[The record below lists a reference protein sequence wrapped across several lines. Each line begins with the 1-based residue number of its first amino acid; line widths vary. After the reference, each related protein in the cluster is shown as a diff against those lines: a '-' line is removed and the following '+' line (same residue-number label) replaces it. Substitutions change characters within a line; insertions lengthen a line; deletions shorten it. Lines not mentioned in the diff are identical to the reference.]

1 MMEQQKIGLVIIIIL
16 LIFTTVSSILSLVH
30 QYTNDELNEIADNI
44 TVDATTGLV
53 TMASVDVTN
62 GVTAG
67 SFTSSDAKQA
77 RLASQLSAITA
88 FLAEGN
94 TLQVGDA
101 QATTMKTNGLTLC
114 GEGGLETVLQSS
126 PTVGTDVS
134 TYTLPGAYPSS
145 AGFLQS
151 DAAGLMTWGASA
163 DVAMNSNLDGLEATP
178 SFSFASDQT
187 VGLYLANTTDVGMS
201 VGGVNAATLS
211 ATGLA
216 VVADVSCVNVVATTD
231 VGCATVT
238 ATGDVS
244 CVNVAATTDV
254 GCATVTAT
262 GDVSCVNVAAT
273 TDVGCATVTATG
285 AVTCDSVASTLG
297 VAAAT
302 FANTAGFTVD
312 AAGVLACTDL
322 TSTSMDVTGLV
333 ATHVDELTSGL
344 IINQVP
350 SGEDATELT
359 SNATATAATGL
370 YVITS
375 AAGAIAIT
383 LPDLTANPVTKNFK
397 LTFVAQNAQ
406 TATFISVATVPVNGT
421 DATATPFPVTM
432 TPYVPV
438 VMYYIPLIGGWSCS
452 QSTAAV

>member
-16 LIFTTVSSILSLVH
+16 LIFTTVASVLSLIH
-30 QYTNDELNEIADNI
+30 QYTNDDLNELADNI

-53 TMASVDVTN
+53 TMASVDVTG
-62 GVTAG
+62 GVSAG

-77 RLASQLSAITA
+77 RLASQLAAITA
-88 FLAEGN
+88 FLVEGN

-101 QATTMKTNGLTLC
+101 QATAIKTNGLTLC

-163 DVAMNSNLDGLEATP
+163 DVAMNANLDGLEATP

-244 CVNVAATTDV
+244 CDNVVATTNV

-262 GDVSCVNVAAT
+262 GDVGCV
-273 TDVGCATVTATG
+273 TVTASG

-312 AAGVLACTDL
+312 ATGVVACTDL

-344 IINQVP
+344 VINQVP
-350 SGEDATELT
+350 SGEDATEIT

-375 AAGAIAIT
+375 AAGSIQLT

-397 LTFVAQNAQ
+397 LTFVALNAQ
-406 TATFISVATVPVNGT
+406 TATFVSVATVPVNGT
-421 DATATPFPVTM
+421 DATATPFPVSM

-438 VMYYIPLIGGWSCS
+438 VMYYIPLLGGWSCS
-452 QSTAAV
+452 QSTAIV